1 MKKLFHVLF
10 LLLILSSISFSQLY
24 YKTIWEKSQAKG
36 TYPTWLG
43 SGGTLNVD
51 RGFGYGVVGGNP
63 RLYVVSRLGGP
74 KVLII
79 NPNNG
84 DSLGILNSTGV
95 SGGTFP
101 LNDAEVSSDGKIFAC
116 NLTINSSTDAFKI
129 YRWDSEASAPTNVIN
144 FTTATGYRLGDVI
157 SVIGSTADNSIT
169 IYAHASS
176 SSKVFKF
183 TTTDNGSTFTA
194 TEITLS
200 NGNSGTVANVA
211 PTGTGNVEFY
221 TKSAGRTI
229 ARFTADGT
237 LIDTLSSGI
246 VSSAATKI
254 TYWSD
259 GGKKFLA
266 VYNYGSGNENLRV
279 VDVTNGLASGKL
291 VFLTPSLGSVSN
303 GNGTGDVAAIL
314 DGNNYYR
321 LFILGTN
328 NGIASYKTNF
338 LTIAQARQDLDVNL
352 IPDRLNDTVT
362 VRGVVI
368 SPNFQTVNNSYYI
381 WDGTAGITTF
391 KPGVTPT
398 LNLGDLVDVVG
409 VISQFR
415 GLTQIQPFADSSIVL
430 ISDSNSVPSPLVISL
445 AQYNS
450 NPEAYEGTLLGF
462 IGMTKTSGTWPAS
475 GVSVTLKF
483 KQGTDSVD
491 VRIDSDTDIDGQPEP
506 VWPRDVIGLGS
517 QFSSGNTVV
526 NDGYQILP
534 RYYATDF
541 LPAGTIPVELVSFS
555 ANVVGNNVMLSWKTA
570 TETNNLGF
578 AVQKSFDGNTFLDI
592 GFVNGSG
599 TTTQEKSY
607 SFIDFDLGEAQTIY
621 YRLRQIDFNG
631 IATYTSIIK
640 VEIAKSYS
648 YNLAQNYPNPFNP
661 STSINFT
668 LPVDAQVTIK
678 IYDILGNEV
687 FQVVNNKLQ
696 AGNHLYPVSFYN
708 LASGIYV
715 YTIDAVGFDG
725 SSFRSS
731 KKMTLMK

>member
-1 MKKLFHVLF
+1 MKKSVLVLF
-10 LLLILSSISFSQLY
+10 LFILLSSISFSQLY
-24 YKTIWEKSQAKG
+24 YKKVWEKSQAAG

-51 RGFGYGVVGGNP
+51 RGFGYGVVEGNE
-63 RLYVVSRLGGP
+63 RLYLVSRLGFP
-74 KVLII
+74 KVLVL
-79 NPNNG
+79 NPANG
-84 DSLGILNSTGV
+84 DSLGTLNTTGV
-95 SGGTFP
+95 SGGTFI

-116 NLTINSSTDAFKI
+116 NLTINSSTDAFKV
-129 YRWDSEASAPTNVIN
+129 YRWDSELAAPTVVIN
-144 FTTATGYRLGDVI
+144 FTTTTGYRLGDVF
-157 SVIGSTADNSIT
+157 SVVGSTADNSIT

-176 SSKVFKF
+176 QSKVFRF
-183 TTTDNGSTFTA
+183 TTTDNGATFTA
-194 TEITLS
+194 EEITLS
-200 NGNSGTVANVA
+200 TGNSGTVANVA
-211 PTGTGNVEFY
+211 PTGTGAVEFY
-221 TKSAGRTI
+221 TKSAGRTV
-229 ARFTADGT
+229 ARYTATGT

-246 VSSAATKI
+246 VSSAATKL
-254 TYWSD
+254 TYWAD
-259 GGKKFLA
+259 GGKKFIA

-279 VDVTNGLASGKL
+279 VDVTNGLASAKL
-291 VFLTPSLGSVSN
+291 VLVTPSLGSISN
-303 GNGTGDVAAIL
+303 GNGTGDVAAVL
-314 DGNNYYR
+314 AGNNYYR

-328 NGIASYKTNF
+328 NGVASYKTNF
-338 LTIAQARQDLDVNL
+338 LTIAQARQDLDLNL

-368 SPNFQTVNNSYYI
+368 SPNYQTVNNSYYI

-409 VISQFR
+409 LIGQFR
-415 GLTQIQPFADSSIVL
+415 GLTQIQPFADSSIVF
-430 ISDSNSVPSPLVISL
+430 ISDSNNVPAPLVISL
-445 AQYNS
+445 SQYNA

-462 IGMTKTSGTWPAS
+462 VGMTKTSGTWPAS
-475 GVSVTLKF
+475 GVSVTLRF

-517 QFSSGNTVV
+517 QFSSGTTVV

-541 LPAGTIPVELVSFS
+541 PPAGTIPVELISFS
-555 ANVVGNNVMLSWKTA
+555 ANAVGTTVVLNWKTA

-578 AVQKSFDGNTFLDI
+578 AVQRSFDGQNFLDI

-607 SFIDFDLGEAQTIY
+607 SFVDFDLGVAQTIY
-621 YRLRQIDFNG
+621 YRLRQIDYNG
-631 IATYTSIIK
+631 VATYTSIIQVELAK
-640 VEIAKSYS
+640 VYS

-661 STSINFT
+661 ATSINFT
-668 LPVDAQVTIK
+668 LPVDAQVTVK

-696 AGNHLYPVSFYN
+696 AGSHLYPISFNN
-708 LASGIYV
+708 LSSGIYV
-715 YTIDAVGFDG
+715 YTIDAVGVDG
-725 SSFRSS
+725 STFRSS